1 MRLEVTL
8 LLYAGTAGWG
18 LDWLLAR
25 WRSLGRFP
33 RASLYAWHANALG
46 TLTAI
51 VAALLIL
58 AHDAWEHVLAWML
71 HADKALIHDA
81 YAGPQEVPAAWNLA
95 LIALLALLGSLCA
108 HLVRAVGHARKEAR
122 AHQLLATT
130 SAQAEPPGCT
140 SRIGLVDHQEAAIY
154 CVAGSK
160 ATARIL
166 VTSGA
171 MNRLTRDQLG
181 AAIAHEEAHLRGHHH
196 AMVVVA
202 DSLRR
207 LMRPLGLLHNFPAA
221 VRELIEL
228 AADDAAAR
236 RHGRLAVAAAL
247 LEMSSPLLPP
257 DQPVPLGLSWTGA
270 DASRRI
276 RRLAAPPSRNRC
288 GRLKV
293 ALLAVAAVSLGGL
306 PLATAVT
313 PAARLVG
320 SQHQSTSH
328 EGRTPST
335 PKPSTDFVHH
345 E

>member
-1 MRLEVTL
+1 MRLEVAL
-8 LLYAGTAGWG
+8 LLYAGSAGWG
-18 LDWLLAR
+18 LDWLLVR
-25 WRSLGRFP
+25 WRTPGRFP
-33 RASLYAWHANALG
+33 RAALYAWHANAFG

-58 AHDAWEHVLAWML
+58 AHDAWEHGLAWML

-81 YAGPQEVPAAWNLA
+81 YAGPQEVPPAWNFA
-95 LIALLALLGSLCA
+95 LIAVLALVASLSA
-108 HLVRAVGHARKEAR
+108 HLVRAVGRGREEAR
-122 AHQLLATT
+122 AHQLLAT
-130 SAQAEPPGCT
+130 SSPRAEAPGRA
-140 SRIGLVDHQEAAIY
+140 SRIGLVDHQDAAIY
-154 CVAGSK
+154 CVAGRK
-160 ATARIL
+160 ATTRIL

-171 MNRLTRDQLG
+171 MDRLTRDQLG

-207 LMRPLGLLHNFPAA
+207 LMRPLGLLHNYPAA

-228 AADDAAAR
+228 AADDAAVR
-236 RHGRLAVAAAL
+236 RHGRLTVAAAL
-247 LEMSSPLLPP
+247 LEMCSPPAPPALPVSS
-257 DQPVPLGLSWTGA
+257 GLSSTGA
-270 DASRRI
+270 DPSLRI
-276 RRLAAPPSRNRC
+276 RRLVEPPSRNRC

-293 ALLAVAAVSLGGL
+293 ALLVVAAVSLGGL

-320 SQHQSTSH
+320 SQHQPAPDD
-328 EGRTPST
+328 GRTPSS
-335 PKPSTDFVHH
+335 PRPAAGFAHH